1 MSTSAERY
9 RLPIS
14 VKAAL
19 VDGDRVCLLLN
30 ERDQW
35 ELPGGRLE
43 AGESPEACLAREVQ
57 EELGLDVS
65 VDALIDARFFQPA
78 PEKQI
83 FVVVYR
89 CSRVTGQEPV
99 ISAEHRELGWYSLPE
114 VSGLVLPEG
123 TLPSLEKALNART

>member
-1 MSTSAERY
+1 MTTPGERY

-43 AGESPEACLAREVQ
+43 AGESPEACLAREVR
-57 EELGLDVS
+57 EETGLEVS
-65 VDALIDARFFQPA
+65 VDGLLDARFFQPA

-89 CSRVTGQEPV
+89 CSRLAGELV
-99 ISAEHRELGWYSLPE
+99 ISSEHREGRWFGLGELSA
-114 VSGLVLPEG
+114 LVLPDG
-123 TLPSLEKALNART
+123 YLPSLERALNPQT

>member
-1 MSTSAERY
+1 MTTPGERY

-43 AGESPEACLAREVQ
+43 AGESPEACLAREVR
-57 EELGLDVS
+57 EETGLEVA
-65 VDALIDARFFQPA
+65 VDGLLDARFFQPV
-78 PEKQI
+78 PDKEI
-83 FVVVYR
+83 FIVVYR
-89 CSRVTGQEPV
+89 CSRLSAGDPV
-99 ISAEHRELGWYSLPE
+99 ISSEHRDAGWFSLAELA
-114 VSGLVLPEG
+114 GLVLPDG
-123 TLPSLEKALNART
+123 YLPSLERALNPQT

>member
-1 MSTSAERY
+1 MTTPGERY

-43 AGESPEACLAREVQ
+43 AGESPEACLAREVR
-57 EELGLDVS
+57 EELGIEVS
-65 VDALIDARFFQPA
+65 VDGLLDARFFQPV

-83 FVVVYR
+83 FIVVYR
-89 CSRVTGQEPV
+89 CSRLTGAEPV
-99 ISAEHRELGWYSLPE
+99 LSAEHRELGWFTLSQL
-114 VSGLVLPEG
+114 GRLVLPEG

>member
-1 MSTSAERY
+1 MTTPAERY

-19 VDGDRVCLLLN
+19 VEGERVCLLLN

-43 AGESPEACLAREVQ
+43 AGESPEACLVREVR
-57 EELGLDVS
+57 EETGLEVS
-65 VDALIDARFFQPA
+65 VDGLLDARFFQPV

-89 CSRVTGQEPV
+89 CSRLAGELV
-99 ISAEHRELGWYSLPE
+99 ISPEHRDGRWFGLAELA
-114 VSGLVLPEG
+114 GLVLPDG
-123 TLPSLEKALNART
+123 YLPSLERALNPQT